1 MILTDRKLKG
11 FFPTDNRFIHFV
23 AKKYGYTFWN
33 DDNVNNARYH
43 SIVNV
48 TRYLKKYG
56 YDFED
61 EGKIVSMLMYSIRY
75 GILESYSQYKKK
87 NERLL
92 DIRTES
98 EFVYDVDSEMYNAY
112 TKALAVDDDDLGGLH
127 MLYKNTVEYSLT
139 ETESN
144 VLSKSLAGYN
154 LTEIDNM
161 YDLKPKAAYCAKKRI
176 VTKFKN
182 AIKLENKNE
191 KEQQFTDTFKQEQV
205 QKNLRNLRA
214 DKQYRSLIKDEE
226 KRSSYVKAIAFLYP
240 EEEV

>member
-1 MILTDRKLKG
+1 
-11 FFPTDNRFIHFV
+11 
-23 AKKYGYTFWN
+23 
-33 DDNVNNARYH
+33 
-43 SIVNV
+43 
-48 TRYLKKYG
+48 
-56 YDFED
+56 
-61 EGKIVSMLMYSIRY
+61 
-75 GILESYSQYKKK
+75 
-87 NERLL
+87 
-92 DIRTES
+92 
-98 EFVYDVDSEMYNAY
+98 MYNAY

-127 MLYKNTVEYSLT
+127 MLYKNAVEYSLT
-139 ETESN
+139 EIESN
-144 VLSKSLAGYN
+144 VLSKSLEGYN